1 MKTMGPARDIAGEE
15 ELKTGHLVDN
25 SLTGRTIDFAIELFK
40 SVIFLFYI
48 FLFTEY
54 TYIQN
59 LNHICYCVVFIVGH
73 RG

>member
-1 MKTMGPARDIAGEE
+1 MVTTAIPYFALLETHMKTMGPGRNIPGEE

-48 FLFTEY
+48 FLFSKY
-54 TYIQN
+54 TYI
-59 LNHICYCVVFIVGH
+59 LI
-73 RG
+73 